1 MHKGETAM
9 RKSFRGWTAGFV
21 CALVLFVLACRAFP
35 AFARAAL
42 DRVSI
47 PAMAALHGF
56 TARVPFPVAEPAA
69 LILGASLLTGLFC
82 AVFLALSSHSLNPLR
97 RWCSALTAVALV
109 LIAALILLWVPARAQ
124 PVPHV
129 PQPDGKQLTRLCE
142 ALIEALNRS
151 PLDFPA
157 PRDALARAPAAAGLP
172 DCAVKAVRYPE
183 WMDLCHA
190 WGLFVPLTG
199 EALADAAEPAPLIPF
214 TAVHE
219 LMHLAG
225 VADEGAANVAAW
237 GRCMDAG
244 GPFADSARLWALR
257 YAMGPLRLR
266 DGDAWLQAAQKM
278 NDALKRVYM
287 ACGGDAGPA
296 RPDYA
301 LLIQGDYAAL
311 ACHLASGGAVP
322 AE

>member
-1 MHKGETAM
+1 MS
-9 RKSFRGWTAGFV
+9 KSLRGGTVGV
-21 CALVLFVLACRAFP
+21 LCALILFVLACRAFP
-35 AFARAAL
+35 ALSRAAL
-42 DRVSI
+42 ECVSI
-47 PAMAALHGF
+47 PVMAALHSF

-69 LILGASLLTGLFC
+69 LILGSSLLTGLVR
-82 AVFLALSSHSLNPLR
+82 AALLSLSSRKPDPLR
-97 RWCSALTAVALV
+97 RWFSALTAVALI
-109 LIAALILLWVPARAQ
+109 LAAALILLWVPARAR
-124 PVPHV
+124 PFPAVPE
-129 PQPDGKQLTRLCE
+129 PDTEQLTRLCE

-157 PRDALARAPAAAGLP
+157 PSDALARAPAAAGLP
-172 DCAVKAVRYPE
+172 DRVVKAVRYPE

-219 LMHLAG
+219 LMHLGG

-237 GRCMDAG
+237 DRCLDAG

-257 YAMGPLRLR
+257 YAMGLLRQR
-266 DGDAWLQAAQKM
+266 DGDAWAKTSKNM

-296 RPDYA
+296 GPGYA

-311 ACHLASGGAVP
+311 ACHLAGGGAV
-322 AE
+322 AEE